1 MTRMRR
7 NERGI
12 VAVVVAIALLVLL
25 LMAGFAIDIGHL
37 ALNKSRLQS
46 TVDAAALA
54 AAKVLDDTGS
64 TAAADT
70 AARATFDLNA
80 AEHKELRDVLS
91 GGDIIVQFSN
101 TLNPF
106 APGTTPPEYVRVVAR
121 HFSMWTS
128 FTVLIGFDEM
138 NTRASAVAGPS
149 APITNPCDLF
159 PVAVCADMTKGPP
172 FWGYVPY
179 GEDGNTVTILKLA
192 SPAAGTTF
200 GPGNFQLIRLG
211 GTGANVV
218 RENMAGGAACVP
230 PGSMATVDPE
240 PGNVVGAVAQ
250 GINTRFGQYV
260 GALGRGR
267 AQYPPDVITTPSPNT
282 PLSSPDGTTVMYGS
296 TPITGPSGVGISGVG
311 YSRVNYLA
319 DLEANPPNYTNP
331 PPDPNG
337 GGGDGR
343 FDRRVVTIPIVD
355 CSNPV
360 GGTSGTLPVKGF
372 GAFFLLQPV
381 VHGGG
386 NDGWIFA
393 QFLGEGEVSGA
404 PGPTGGI
411 GPYKIVLHNDP
422 DSPDS

>member
-1 MTRMRR
+1 MMRMRR
-7 NERGI
+7 HERGI

-64 TAAADT
+64 TEAADT

-91 GGDIIVQFSN
+91 GGDVTVQFSN

-106 APGTTPPEYVRVVAR
+106 APGTSPPEYVRVIAR
-121 HFSMWTS
+121 DFSMWTS
-128 FTVLIGFDEM
+128 FTVLIGLDEM

-149 APITNPCDLF
+149 APIIHPCDLF
-159 PVAVCADMTKGPP
+159 PVAVCADMTKGRP

-179 GEDGNTVTILKLA
+179 GEAGNTVTILKLA
-192 SPAAGTTF
+192 SPSAGATF

-218 RENMAGGAACVP
+218 RENMAGGAACVTAD
-230 PGSMATVDPE
+230 SMTTVDPQ
-240 PGNVVGAVAQ
+240 PGNVIGAVAQ

-267 AQYPPDVITTPSPNT
+267 SQYPPDVNTRPSPDT
-282 PLSSPDGTTVMYGS
+282 PLTSPDGTTVMYR
-296 TPITGPSGVGISGVG
+296 GVQISGIGDVG
-311 YSRVNYLA
+311 YSRVHYLA
-319 DLEANPPNYTNP
+319 DVDAGNWTDP
-331 PPDPNG
+331 PPDPHG

-343 FDRRVVTIPIVD
+343 FDRRLITIPIVD
-355 CSNPV
+355 CTNPV
-360 GGTSGTLPVKGF
+360 GGTSGTLPVVGF
-372 GAFFLLQPV
+372 GEFFLLQPV

-386 NDGWIFA
+386 NQGWIFA
-393 QFLGEGEVSGA
+393 QFLGEGEVTGA

>member
-1 MTRMRR
+1 MMRMRR
-7 NERGI
+7 RERGI
-12 VAVVVAIALLVLL
+12 VAVIVAVALLVLL

-54 AAKVLDDTGS
+54 AAKVLDDTVS
-64 TAAADT
+64 ETAATA

-80 AEHKELRDVLS
+80 ARHKELRDVLS
-91 GGDIIVQFSN
+91 GSDITVQFSS

-106 APGTTPPEYVRVVAR
+106 APGTSPPDYVRVIAR
-121 HFSMWTS
+121 DFSMWTS

-138 NTRASAVAGPS
+138 ATRASAVAGPS
-149 APITNPCDLF
+149 APITNPCSLF

-172 FWGYVPY
+172 FWGYAPY
-179 GEDGNTVTILKLA
+179 GAAGNTVTVLKLA
-192 SPAAGTTF
+192 SPASGTSF

-211 GTGANVV
+211 GGGANIV
-218 RENMAGGAACVP
+218 RHNMAGGAACVP
-230 PGSMATVDPE
+230 AGSMTTVDPQ
-240 PGNVVGAVAQ
+240 PGNVIGAVAQ

-267 AQYPPDVITTPSPNT
+267 SQYPPDVVTSPSPGT
-282 PLSSPDGTTVMYGS
+282 PLTSTDGVTVVYGGV
-296 TPITGPSGVGISGVG
+296 PITGIGDVA
-311 YSRVNYLA
+311 YSRVHYLA
-319 DLEANPPNYTNP
+319 DVEAENWTYP

-343 FDRRVVTIPIVD
+343 FDRRVVTIPFVN
-355 CSNPV
+355 CTNQV
-360 GGTSGTLPVKGF
+360 GGTSGTLPVVGF

-386 NDGWIFA
+386 NEAWIFA
-393 QFLGEGEVSGA
+393 QFLGEGEVTGA
-404 PGPTGGI
+404 PGPTGGV

>member
-1 MTRMRR
+1 MMRMRR
-7 NERGI
+7 QERGI

-64 TAAADT
+64 TESADA

-91 GGDIIVQFSN
+91 GGDITVQFSS

-106 APGTTPPEYVRVVAR
+106 APGTSPPDYVRVIAR
-121 HFSMWTS
+121 DFSMWTS
-128 FTVLIGFDEM
+128 FTVLIGLDEM
-138 NTRASAVAGPS
+138 DTRASAVAGPS
-149 APITNPCDLF
+149 APITNPCNLF

-172 FWGYVPY
+172 FWGYIPY
-179 GEDGNTVTILKLA
+179 PEDGNTVTILKLA

-218 RENMAGGAACVP
+218 RENMAGGAVCVP
-230 PGSMATVDPE
+230 SGSMTTVDPQ

-250 GINTRFGQYV
+250 GINTRFGLYV

-267 AQYPPDVITTPSPNT
+267 SQYPPDVITRPSPDT
-282 PLSSPDGTTVMYGS
+282 PLTSSDGTTVMYR
-296 TPITGPSGVGISGVG
+296 GVKISGIGDVG
-311 YSRVNYLA
+311 YSRVDYEA
-319 DLEANPPNYTNP
+319 DLAASPPNYTDPP
-331 PPDPNG
+331 PPD
-337 GGGDGR
+337 GDGAT
-343 FDRRVVTIPIVD
+343 DRRVVTIPIVN
-355 CSNPV
+355 CTNPV
-360 GGTSGTLPVKGF
+360 GGTSGTLPVVGF
-372 GAFFLLQPV
+372 GEFFLLQPV

-386 NDGWIFA
+386 NKAWIFA
-393 QFLGEGEVSGA
+393 QFLGEGEVTGA

>member
-1 MTRMRR
+1 MMRMRR
-7 NERGI
+7 QERGI
-12 VAVVVAIALLVLL
+12 VAVVVAIGMLVLL

-64 TAAADT
+64 TVEADK
-70 AARATFDLNA
+70 AARDTFEVNA
-80 AEHKELRDVLS
+80 AKHEELRNVL
-91 GGDIIVQFSN
+91 GRDDIDVQFSS

-106 APGTTPPEYVRVVAR
+106 VDRTEPPEYVRVIAR
-121 HFSMWTS
+121 DFSMWTS

-149 APITNPCDLF
+149 APITSPCDLF
-159 PVAVCADMTKGPP
+159 PVAVCCDMTKGPP
-172 FWGYVPY
+172 FCGYAPY
-179 GEDGNTVTILKLA
+179 EAAGNTVTILKLA

-211 GTGANVV
+211 GGGGNVV
-218 RENMAGGAACVP
+218 RENMAGGAVCVP
-230 PGSMATVDPE
+230 SGSMATVDPQ

-250 GINTRFGQYV
+250 GINTRFGLYV

-267 AQYPPDVITTPSPNT
+267 SQYPPDVITTPSPGT
-282 PLSSPDGTTVMYGS
+282 PLTSSDGITVMHN
-296 TPITGPSGVGISGVG
+296 GVQVSSIGDVE
-311 YSRVNYLA
+311 YSRVDYEA
-319 DLEANPPNYTNP
+319 DLKANPPNYTNP
-331 PPDPNG
+331 PPDQDG

-343 FDRRVVTIPIVD
+343 FDRRVVTIPFVN
-355 CSNPV
+355 CTNPV
-360 GGTSGTLPVKGF
+360 GGTSGTLPVVGF
-372 GAFFLLQPV
+372 GTFFLLQPV

-386 NDGWIFA
+386 NQAWIFA

-404 PGPTGGI
+404 PGPVGGI
-411 GPYKIVLHNDP
+411 GPYRIVLHNDP
-422 DSPDS
+422 QSPDS